1 MTRSSFCFG
10 LGLATLAPL
19 HALAEDLDDSLLLDE
34 ITASASLTP
43 VATNRTGATVET
55 LDRDQIA
62 AGGQNLGETLATLPG
77 VTIAQ
82 YGGLGQLAT
91 LHIRGLNNGYIATRI
106 DGMDFSDPTGIPP
119 SLQFGT
125 LTPGLASR
133 IEVLKGSQS
142 ALYGANAIGGVID
155 MTSWRPDRPGLSG
168 RAEVEAGTYG
178 TYSGTLSFGN
188 MTDRGQIALT
198 MSHVETHGFSSQ
210 DGNRESDGFDQDL
223 ILLSAE
229 FDATEQLTLG
239 FSALYSDSKTDYDN
253 DATDTSPVT
262 ASTETRKGVRVFAG
276 FDIGTVENELAFA
289 WTQTERGY
297 NAPGWGRS
305 SLTGKRRT
313 LSYLGS
319 ADLTEAAR
327 LSFGADWSEQEAD
340 LSSGNFNTESTAVFG
355 ELQYALSNAADL
367 SFSLRHDDH
376 SDFDNQT
383 TGRLALAWRLED
395 DLILRAVL
403 GTGYLTPSLYQRF
416 DRNYGNPDIKPE
428 SSRSAELGLEK
439 RFGRDG
445 FVKATLFHTE
455 IDDLI
460 DSDKDTYV
468 TKQISGTTTSK
479 GIELSARHALS
490 QTAHIFGNYTYTDS
504 RGSKGRSTHV
514 PRHDLMLG
522 IDTALGDRANARLTL
537 QRSTDSV
544 DSDGALDDYTL
555 AGAMVSYALTDSS
568 EAYLRVEN
576 LFNDDYQTFRGYN
589 TSGRALYVG
598 LRASF

>member
-1 MTRSSFCFG
+1 MTRSSFCLG
-10 LGLATLAPL
+10 LGLAALAPL

-82 YGGLGQLAT
+82 NGGLGQTAT
-91 LHIRGLNNGYIATRI
+91 LRIRGLSNGYIATRI
-106 DGMDFSDPTGIPP
+106 DGMDFSDPSGIPP
-119 SLQFGT
+119 SLQFGI

-198 MSHVETHGFSSQ
+198 MSHVETHSFSAR

-229 FDATEQLTLG
+229 FDMTEQLTLG
-239 FSALYSDSKTDYDN
+239 FSALYSDNKTDYDIG
-253 DATDTSPVT
+253 ATDTSPVT
-262 ASTETRKGVRVFAG
+262 KSSETLKGVRAFAG
-276 FDIGTVENELAFA
+276 FYIGKVENELAFA

-297 NAPGWGRS
+297 NSPGWS
-305 SLTGKRRT
+305 PNSLTGKRRT

-340 LSSGNFNTESTAVFG
+340 ISSGNFNTESTAVFG
-355 ELQYALSNAADL
+355 ELQYALSDAADL
-367 SFSLRHDDH
+367 SLSLRHDDY

-395 DLILRAVL
+395 DLILRAVF
-403 GTGYLTPSLYQRF
+403 GTGYRTPPLYQLF
-416 DRNYGNPDIKPE
+416 DTLYGNPDLKPE

-439 RFGRDG
+439 RFGTNG

-460 DSDKDTYV
+460 GYDDVTYV
-468 TKQISGTTTSK
+468 TKQVSGTTTSK

-504 RGSKGRSTHV
+504 RGSEGRSIHV

-544 DSDGALDDYTL
+544 DSEGALDDYTL